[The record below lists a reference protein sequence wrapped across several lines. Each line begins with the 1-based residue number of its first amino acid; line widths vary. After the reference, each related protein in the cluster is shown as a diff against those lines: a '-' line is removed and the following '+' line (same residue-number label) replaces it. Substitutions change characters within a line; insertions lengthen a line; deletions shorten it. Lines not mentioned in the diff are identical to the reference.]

1 MNTVMGD
8 SEKEDVRLRELTLQE
23 MAFSVLEQHNVSLSR
38 RNKEKE
44 KKG

>member
-8 SEKEDVRLRELTLQE
+8 SEKEDVRLRELTLLE